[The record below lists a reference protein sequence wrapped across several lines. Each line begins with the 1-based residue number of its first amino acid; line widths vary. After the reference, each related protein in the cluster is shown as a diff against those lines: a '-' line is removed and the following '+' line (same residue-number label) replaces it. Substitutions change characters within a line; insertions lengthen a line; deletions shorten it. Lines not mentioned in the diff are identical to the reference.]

1 LLNAR
6 WHRFLFKRHVKD
18 ILYWMMRLKE
28 GDPEG
33 FSEHVNWLL
42 WNKFFL
48 DRDEEGRDEIVRRS
62 EAGNS
67 YTLACTKP

>member
-1 LLNAR
+1 
-6 WHRFLFKRHVKD
+6 
-18 ILYWMMRLKE
+18 MMRLKE